1 MQPWVCYW
9 NGWFVPEDE
18 VRISPGD
25 RGFVLGDAAY
35 EVTRTYRHIPFH
47 LDWHL
52 DRLFATLGY
61 LRLDPGLSRERLEAL
76 TLEVLERN
84 RAHLGP
90 DDDVTLTHRITRGPS
105 GSPFGGPP
113 PGPPTVLVTC
123 RMVQF
128 EAFARLYDEGIE
140 LQTPGVRLPAAGGP
154 DPRAKTQSRLL
165 FALGEVE
172 VKRPD
177 RVVLPLF
184 LDTNGHVTE
193 TAYTNV
199 FFVAGGQLVVPPD
212 DVALEGITRRVVI
225 ALAAAQGLDVVRR
238 PVTLADTEACEEAFV
253 TSTSPGILPACRLN
267 GRALAPV
274 PGPFTHRLIAAFSA
288 HVGMDVVGQ
297 GRAHARR

>member
-1 MQPWVCYW
+1 MTPWICYW
-9 NGWFVPEDE
+9 NGRFVGEDE
-18 VRISPGD
+18 VHVSPGD

-35 EVTRTYRHIPFH
+35 EVTRTYRHAPFC

-52 DRLFATLGY
+52 DRLFATLRY
-61 LRLDPGLSRERLEAL
+61 LRLDPGVSRERLHAL
-76 TLEVLERN
+76 TLDVLERN
-84 RAHLGP
+84 RARLGP
-90 DDDVTLTHRITRGPS
+90 DDDVTLTHRVTRGPS

-140 LQTPGVRLPAAGGP
+140 LQTPSVRLPAAGGV

-165 FALGEVE
+165 FALGDVE

-177 RVVLPLF
+177 RAVLPLF

-193 TAYTNV
+193 TAFTNV
-199 FFVAGGQLVVPPD
+199 FFVAGGRLAVPPD

-225 ALAAAQGLDVVRR
+225 ALAAAQGLEVERR
-238 PVTLADTEACEEAFV
+238 PVALAEAESCDEAFV
-253 TSTSPGILPACRLN
+253 TSTSPGILPVCRLN

-274 PGPFTHRLIAAFSA
+274 PGPVTRRLIDAFSER
-288 HVGMDVVGQ
+288 VGVDIASQ